1 MSFITFQNDKSGF
14 HETAHGSD
22 GRLNVSARADS
33 RAYYNSRD
41 RKKMY
46 SLVFDDAACS
56 ADDFN
61 VSLFNDDAIDKMVIR
76 SIGVNALAVA
86 SFKLHQVTGPAGGG
100 AVAAT
105 PVNLHLGE
113 ADAVVT
119 ASTVVNSDNSPI
131 SNLTSSAVIDH
142 VSVVASG
149 HEEFRLD
156 DTLRVAK
163 GQGIAIEMDSG
174 ANATRVF
181 GVIFF
186 YFETD

>member
-1 MSFITFQNDKSGF
+1 MALIDFFNDKDGKR
-14 HETAHGSD
+14 EVAHGSD
-22 GRLNVSARADS
+22 GRVNVSSRSDS

-41 RKKMY
+41 QKKMY

-56 ADDFN
+56 AGDFN
-61 VSLFNDDAIDKMVIR
+61 VSLFNDDTVDKMIIR
-76 SIGVNALAVA
+76 SIEVNALAVA
-86 SFKLHQVTGPAGGG
+86 SFKLHQVTGTAGGG

-119 ASTVVNSDNSPI
+119 ASTVANSDSSPI
-131 SNLTSSAVIDH
+131 TGLTSSVVIAH
-142 VSVVASG
+142 TSVIASG
-149 HEEFRLD
+149 HTVFFLD
-156 DTLRVAK
+156 DTLRAAK

-181 GVIFF
+181 GTLFF

>member
-1 MSFITFQNDKSGF
+1 MAFITFQNDKSGF
-14 HETAHGSD
+14 HETTHGSD
-22 GRLNVSARADS
+22 GRLNVSSRSDS

-41 RKKMY
+41 QKKMY

-61 VSLFNDDAIDKMVIR
+61 VSLFNDDALLKMVIR
-76 SIGVNALAVA
+76 SIEVNALAVA
-86 SFKLHQVTGPAGGG
+86 SFKLHQVTGAAGGG

-119 ASTVVNSDNSPI
+119 ASTVVNSDSSPI
-131 SNLTSSAVIDH
+131 SSLTSSLVIAH
-142 VSVVASG
+142 KSVQASG
-149 HEEFRLD
+149 SGIFFLD

-181 GVIFF
+181 GTIFF
-186 YFETD
+186 YFERD